1 MELHQYL
8 HSLRER
14 WRSGLLVAVLVLAV
28 VIGLTALQTPRYQ
41 ASNRIFVQ
49 ALAGDGVSDLNS
61 GVSFASQ
68 QISSYADLA
77 TTPFVLDPVIEEL
90 GLTVTPAAL
99 AENITVSVPAET
111 LILEVTATSENPAEA
126 AAIANSVADNL
137 EEQVAALAPDGV
149 STSIE
154 LRVVS
159 PAVVPTSQS
168 SPDIVRNAALG
179 MVLALLAGVATSL
192 TRSLLNT
199 KVRQARDV
207 QSGAG
212 PTVIATIPE
221 IRGAES
227 AARVLVDRPHGAAA
241 ESYREL
247 RTNLQF
253 MKFVD
258 GKRSVLLTSS
268 LKGEGKST
276 CSVNLAYAIAKS
288 DSRVLLIDA
297 DLRCPSLHTVLGLE
311 GSAGLSTVLIGQAE
325 LQDVVQPVGME
336 GIDVLSSGM
345 IPPNPSELLGSSAME
360 ELLKEATQRYDF
372 VIVDS
377 APVLAVTDAAVLS
390 QLVGG
395 IVVVAQN
402 ERVRKSELD
411 RSMAKL
417 DAVGAKVV
425 GVVLNRVRGLADTK
439 DVYAYAYGEAE
450 RDSAARAAKG
460 EVSIPSERRESNRPV
475 EQPCPE
481 AGARE
486 GQRLSGVVTT
496 GRRR

>member
-14 WRSGLLVAVLVLAV
+14 WRSGVLVAALVLAV
-28 VIGLTALQTPRYQ
+28 VLGFTALQTPRYQ
-41 ASNRIFVQ
+41 ATNRIFVQ
-49 ALAGDGVSDLNS
+49 ALAGAGVGDLSS
-61 GVSFASQ
+61 GVSYASQ

-77 TTPFVLDPVIEEL
+77 TTPFVLDPVIGEL
-90 GLTVTPAAL
+90 GLAVTPAAL
-99 AENITVSVPAET
+99 AKNVTVTVPAET
-111 LILEVTATSENPAEA
+111 LILEITATSEDPTEA
-126 AAIANSVADNL
+126 AAIANSMADNL
-137 EEQVAALAPDGV
+137 EKQVASLASDGA
-149 STSIE
+149 STGIE

-159 PAVVPTSQS
+159 PAVVPTSPS
-168 SPDIVRNAALG
+168 SPDVVRNAALG
-179 MVLALLAGVATSL
+179 MVLALLAGVAAAL
-192 TRSLLNT
+192 ARSLLNT
-199 KVRQARDV
+199 RVRQARDV

-212 PTVIATIPE
+212 PAVIATIPA
-221 IRGAES
+221 IRGVES
-227 AARVLVDRPHGAAA
+227 AARVLVENPHGAAA
-241 ESYREL
+241 EAYREL

-276 CSVNLAYAIAKS
+276 CSVNLAYAIASS

-345 IPPNPSELLGSSAME
+345 LPPNPSELLGSSAME
-360 ELLKEATQRYDF
+360 ELLAEAARRYDF

-377 APVLAVTDAAVLS
+377 APVLAVTDASVLS
-390 QLVGG
+390 QFVGG
-395 IVVVAQN
+395 VVVVAQN

-411 RSMAKL
+411 RSLGKL

-425 GVVLNRVRGLADTK
+425 GVVLNRVRGLASPQ
-439 DVYAYAYGEAE
+439 DVYAYAYGNAGRDNAG
-450 RDSAARAAKG
+450 RDSAATTAED
-460 EVSIPSERRESNRPV
+460 EVSASEPGEPSNRVEQSARKQVLEGIGGSRES
-475 EQPCPE
+475 
-481 AGARE
+481 
-486 GQRLSGVVTT
+486 
-496 GRRR
+496 

>member
-1 MELHQYL
+1 MELHQYV

-14 WRSGLLVAVLVLAV
+14 WRSGLLVAALVLAV
-28 VIGLTALQTPRYQ
+28 VMGLTALQTPRYQ
-41 ASNRIFVQ
+41 ATNRIFVQ
-49 ALAGDGVSDLNS
+49 ALAGEGVGDLSS
-61 GVSFASQ
+61 GVSYATQ

-77 TTPFVLDPVIEEL
+77 ATPFVLNPVIEEL
-90 GLTVTPAAL
+90 GLAASPAAL
-99 AENITVSVPAET
+99 AEDITVTVPTET
-111 LILEVTATSENPAEA
+111 LMLEITATSEDPAEA
-126 AAIANSVADNL
+126 AAIANSIAENL
-137 EEQVAALAPDGV
+137 EMQVASLASDGAG
-149 STSIE
+149 TSIE

-159 PAVVPTSQS
+159 PAVVPTSQA
-168 SPDIVRNAALG
+168 SPDIVRNAALA

-192 TRSLLNT
+192 ARSLLNT
-199 KVRQARDV
+199 RVRQARDV

-212 PTVIATIPE
+212 PAVIATIPA

-227 AARVLVDRPHGAAA
+227 AARVLVESPHGAAS

-258 GKRSVLLTSS
+258 GRRSVLLTSS

-276 CSVNLAYAIAKS
+276 CSVNLAYAVARS

-325 LQDVVQPVGME
+325 LQDVVQPVGLE

-360 ELLKEATQRYDF
+360 ELLAEATRRYDF

-390 QLVGG
+390 QFVGG
-395 IVVVAQN
+395 VVVVAQN

-411 RSMAKL
+411 RSMDKL

-425 GVVLNRVRGLADTK
+425 GVVLNRVRGLAGAQDA
-439 DVYAYAYGEAE
+439 YAYAYGEAGHD
-450 RDSAARAAKG
+450 RVATAAED
-460 EVSIPSERRESNRPV
+460 EVPAPSEHGEPSRPV
-475 EQPCPE
+475 EPSPRKRVLQR
-481 AGARE
+481 ASGSRE
-486 GQRLSGVVTT
+486 S
-496 GRRR
+496 

>member
-1 MELHQYL
+1 M

-14 WRSGLLVAVLVLAV
+14 WRSGLLVAALVLAV
-28 VIGLTALQTPRYQ
+28 VMGLTALQTPRYQ
-41 ASNRIFVQ
+41 ATNRIFVQ
-49 ALAGDGVSDLNS
+49 ALAGEGVGDLSS
-61 GVSFASQ
+61 GVSYASQ

-77 TTPFVLDPVIEEL
+77 STPFVLNPVIEEL
-90 GLTVTPAAL
+90 GLAMTPAAL
-99 AENITVSVPAET
+99 AENITVTVPTET
-111 LILEVTATSENPAEA
+111 LILEITATSEDPAEA
-126 AAIANSVADNL
+126 AAIANSIADNL
-137 EEQVAALAPDGV
+137 EKQVASLASDGV

-154 LRVVS
+154 LRVVA

-168 SPDIVRNAALG
+168 SPDIVRNAALA

-192 TRSLLNT
+192 ARSLLNT
-199 KVRQARDV
+199 RVRQARDV

-212 PTVIATIPE
+212 PAVIATIPA

-227 AARVLVDRPHGAAA
+227 AAKVLVESPHGAAS

-258 GKRSVLLTSS
+258 GRRSVLLTSS

-276 CSVNLAYAIAKS
+276 CSVNLAYAVASS

-325 LQDVVQPVGME
+325 LQDVVQPVGLE

-360 ELLKEATQRYDF
+360 ELLAEATRHYDF

-390 QLVGG
+390 QFVGG
-395 IVVVAQN
+395 VVVVAQN
-402 ERVRKSELD
+402 ERVRKTELD

-425 GVVLNRVRGLADTK
+425 GVVLNRVRGLAGTQDA
-439 DVYAYAYGEAE
+439 YAYAYGDAG
-450 RDSAARAAKG
+450 RDSVATAA
-460 EVSIPSERRESNRPV
+460 EDEESTPSEPGEPSRPV
-475 EQPCPE
+475 EQSPRKRVLE
-481 AGARE
+481 KV
-486 GQRLSGVVTT
+486 SGSQES
-496 GRRR
+496 